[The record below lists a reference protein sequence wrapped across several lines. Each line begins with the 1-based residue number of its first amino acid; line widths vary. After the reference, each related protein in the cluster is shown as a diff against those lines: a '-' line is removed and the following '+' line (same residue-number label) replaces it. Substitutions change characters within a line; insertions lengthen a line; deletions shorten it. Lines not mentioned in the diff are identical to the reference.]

1 MEKDIDKSGRYNYQA
16 FHCISKESP
25 DIKIPVD
32 FTLFIQDNGTL
43 DYLEII
49 VDSDRKV
56 LINPEKE
63 LTHADKFIGY
73 NTLHYLEDKIEPNE
87 LYEMIEAL
95 NPKSKEIVQKWQRS
109 YERKLALNL

>member
-1 MEKDIDKSGRYNYQA
+1 
-16 FHCISKESP
+16 
-25 DIKIPVD
+25 
-32 FTLFIQDNGTL
+32 
-43 DYLEII
+43 
-49 VDSDRKV
+49 V

-95 NPKSKEIVQKWQRS
+95 NPKI
-109 YERKLALNL
+109 